1 METRVLRLQAEAGWC
16 PQTMEAPTSTLNLI
30 KRYRSGEEEAFSSL
44 FEKYQRRLAVLIYYK
59 LGPELHQSIE
69 VDDILQ
75 ETFLVASEQMANF
88 SYRSPGSF
96 LSWLSVIAEHAIIDA
111 ARFQNRQ
118 KRRPAEMLRLRSE
131 SNPGGPEPVDTKTPS
146 RLFAQEEQLKK
157 LLEKL
162 TALPDQY
169 RQVILMAKFEGLST
183 LEMAEQLKKSREDVA
198 LLLHRA
204 LKRLRESETIPPRT

>member
-1 METRVLRLQAEAGWC
+1 
-16 PQTMEAPTSTLNLI
+16 
-30 KRYRSGEEEAFSSL
+30 
-44 FEKYQRRLAVLIYYK
+44 
-59 LGPELHQSIE
+59 

-162 TALPDQY
+162 TALPAQY

-183 LEMAEQLKKSREDVA
+183 LEIAEQLKKSREDVA

>member
-1 METRVLRLQAEAGWC
+1 METRVLEPLADWYVMK
-16 PQTMEAPTSTLNLI
+16 METPTSTLNLI
-30 KRYRSGEEEAFSSL
+30 NRYRGGEEEAFSSL
-44 FEKYQRRLAVLIYYK
+44 FGKYQRRLAVLIYYK
-59 LGPELHQSIE
+59 ISPELRQGVD

-96 LSWLSVIAEHAIIDA
+96 MSWLSAIAEHAIIDA

-118 KRRPAEMLRLRSE
+118 KRRPAEMIRLRSE

-169 RQVILMAKFEGLST
+169 RQVILLAKFEGLST
-183 LEMAEQLKKSREDVA
+183 LEIAEQMKKRREDVA

-204 LKRLRESETIPPRT
+204 LKRLRELETIPPRT

>member
-1 METRVLRLQAEAGWC
+1 METRVLQPLADWYVMK
-16 PQTMEAPTSTLNLI
+16 METPTSTLNLI
-30 KRYRSGEEEAFSSL
+30 NRYRGGEEEAFSSL

-59 LGPELHQSIE
+59 ISPELRQGVD

-96 LSWLSVIAEHAIIDA
+96 MSWLSAIAEHAIIDA

-118 KRRPAEMLRLRSE
+118 KRRPAEMIRLRSE

-169 RQVILMAKFEGLST
+169 RQVILLAKFEGLST
-183 LEMAEQLKKSREDVA
+183 LEIAEQMKKRREDVA

-204 LKRLRESETIPPRT
+204 LKRLRELETIPPRT

>member
-1 METRVLRLQAEAGWC
+1 
-16 PQTMEAPTSTLNLI
+16 MEAPTSTFNLI
-30 KRYRSGEEEAFSSL
+30 NRYRGGEEEAFSSL

-59 LGPELHQSIE
+59 LGSELRQNID

-75 ETFLVASEQMANF
+75 ETFLAASLQMATF

-96 LSWLSVIAEHAIIDA
+96 MSWLSTIAEHAIIDA
-111 ARFQNRQ
+111 ARFRDRQ

-131 SNPGGPEPVDTKTPS
+131 SNPGGPDPVDTKTPS
-146 RLFAQEEQLKK
+146 RLFAQEEHLRK

-162 TALPDQY
+162 TALPAHY
-169 RQVILMAKFEGLST
+169 RQVILLAKFEGLST
-183 LEMAEQLKKSREDVA
+183 SEIAEQLKKRREDVG

-204 LKRLRESETIPPRT
+204 LKRLRESESIPPRT